1 MDELDF
7 EGKSKKL
14 LKRFAAISV
23 LVIAVAG
30 IFLFGVY
37 LGFQNRPAV
46 SRITELVNKEE
57 GLPAGV
63 DFSPFWKT
71 WSILNQRFVSDNGAV
86 DEQEKVWGAIK
97 GLVDSYGD
105 PYTTFMP
112 PVEAKMFDEDI
123 SGNFGGVGME
133 IGMKDGVITVVAPLK
148 NTPADQAGIKAGD
161 KIIEIDGK
169 ITSGVSVDEAVRLIR
184 GESGTEVVLLV
195 IHPDTNEPI
204 EISITRGTIEIPTI
218 DTELR
223 ADGVFVISLYN
234 FSANSPNL
242 FRDALREFIESET
255 DKLVLDLRGNP
266 GGYLDAAVDMASFF
280 LPAGKAIVRE
290 DFGEKEEEVIYRSR
304 GYDIFN
310 ENLKMVVLIDGGS
323 ASASEILAGALSEH
337 SKAKL
342 VGTKTFGKG
351 SVQELLPITSDTS
364 LKVTVA
370 RWLTPNGK
378 SISKEGLMPDYVVE
392 ITEADITGDR
402 DPQMEKAVQILLGKI

>member
-370 RWLTPNGK
+370 RWLTPSGK

-392 ITEADITGDR
+392 TTEADTTGDR

>member
-97 GLVDSYGD
+97 GLVDSYGY

-218 DTELR
+218 DAELR

-242 FRDALREFIESET
+242 FRDALREFIESEP

-290 DFGEKEEEVIYRSR
+290 DFGKEEEEVVYRSR

-370 RWLTPNGK
+370 RWLTPSGK

-392 ITEADITGDR
+392 TTEADTTGDR

>member
-218 DTELR
+218 DAELR

-370 RWLTPNGK
+370 RWLTPSGK

-392 ITEADITGDR
+392 TTEADTTGDR

>member
-337 SKAKL
+337 EKAKL